1 MDTRYRNHPSN
12 PQRFMWK
19 KGSKTILY
27 GLWKLKEFKEDYI
40 VLVEGESDAQTL
52 WYYGVQALGVP
63 RSKQFQRRI
72 CRIIKR
78 F

>member
-1 MDTRYRNHPSN
+1 MATRYRNHPVN
-12 PQRFMWK
+12 PQRFSWK

-52 WYYGVQALGVP
+52 WYYNVQAL
-63 RSKQFQRRI
+63 RCTTEQATLKKNMQK
-72 CRIIKR
+72 C
-78 F
+78 